1 MALPRII
8 ETTVHKTGDET
19 VEGKKTFSSTIDGS
33 ITGTSATLQSDIDAA
48 YAALEAEYKAISGTT
63 EETSS

>member
-19 VEGKKTFSSTIDGS
+19 VEGTKTFSSAIDGS
-33 ITGTSATLQSDIDAA
+33 ITGTSATLQRDIDAA
-48 YAALEAEYKAISGTT
+48 YEALEAEYKAISGTT
-63 EETSS
+63 EETSN

>member
-8 ETTVHKTGDET
+8 ETTVHKTGDEN
-19 VEGKKTFSSTIDGS
+19 VEGTKTFSEPIIGS
-33 ITGTSATLQSDIDAA
+33 ITGTSAILQSDIDAA

-63 EETSS
+63 EEAGS